1 MRATDN
7 LATQLKLIMQ
17 LKHQQI
23 LNRLRDSFENGLEQ
37 LAGDDNKSTKW
48 ELQKI
53 IDAKLPHQM
62 QETLVFNKN
71 IDPAVVDAKTE
82 MEAAAAVFNDLS
94 SKEKVI
100 KLLRQ

>member
-23 LNRLRDSFENGLEQ
+23 LNRLRDSFENGLEN
-37 LAGDDNKSTKW
+37 LASDDNKSTKW

-53 IDAKLPHQM
+53 IDTKLPHQM

-71 IDPAVVDAKTE
+71 IDPAVVDAKAE
-82 MEAAAAVFNDLS
+82 MEAAAAAFNDLS